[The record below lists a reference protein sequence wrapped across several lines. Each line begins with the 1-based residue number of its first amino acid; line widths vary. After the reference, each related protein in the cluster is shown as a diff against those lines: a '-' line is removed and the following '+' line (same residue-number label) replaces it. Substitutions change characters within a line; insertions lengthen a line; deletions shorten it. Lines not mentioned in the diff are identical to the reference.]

1 MNTYTTIEQSKRLV
15 ELGLDPNTCD
25 GIYAAKVKDWEGKE
39 VKNPRYRIHV
49 GVKLG
54 KFIVQ
59 NFEEIDEIP
68 AWSFGNLLELLPR
81 TIECDNIIYDLTYN
95 FRSNSISYREK
106 FGPDTLIEFF
116 IDSDPYENI
125 IVCFNWLVKNG
136 FINKEVVN

>member
-1 MNTYTTIEQSKRLV
+1 MNTYTTIEQSKKLV

-25 GIYAAKVKDWEGKE
+25 GVYAATVKDWEGKE
-39 VKNPRYRIHV
+39 IKNPKYRFYV
-49 GVKLG
+49 GSKLG

-68 AWSFGNLLELLPR
+68 AWSFGNLLELLPMAIR
-81 TIECDNIIYDLTYN
+81 CDNIVYDLTYN
-95 FRSNSISYREK
+95 FRSNTISYREK

-116 IDSDPYENI
+116 TDPDPYENI
-125 IVCFNWLVKNG
+125 IVCFNWLVNNG